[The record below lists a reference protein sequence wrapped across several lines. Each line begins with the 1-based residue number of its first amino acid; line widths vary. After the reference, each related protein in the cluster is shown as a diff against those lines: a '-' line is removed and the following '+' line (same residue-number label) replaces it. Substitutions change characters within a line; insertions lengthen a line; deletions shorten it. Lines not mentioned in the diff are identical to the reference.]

1 MTKPLS
7 EGQKFDAGI
16 RKILS
21 VSREEMKRREEEWQ
35 REKQRTKK
43 KRAKKHS

>member
-16 RKILS
+16 RQILS
-21 VSREEMKRREEEWQ
+21 VSREELKLREAAWQ
-35 REKQRTKK
+35 RERQRAKK
-43 KRAKKHS
+43 KRAKKQP